1 MSEGDR
7 RLAAIMFTDMVGY
20 TALTQSSEER
30 AMEVLERHN
39 RLLRPIFPRFH
50 GKEVKTMGDAFLVE
64 FENALDA
71 VKCAVEIQ
79 SFLHDYNVSAEEEW
93 KIKLRIGIHLGD
105 VIRKGGDVFGDA
117 VNIASRIQPVASPEG
132 VSISRQVYDQV
143 HNKLD
148 LSLIPLGEIPL
159 KNVAEPVEVYAVQMP
174 WGDVG
179 PSGRDVREARR
190 VAILPFVNMS
200 PDPQDEFFA
209 DGLTEE
215 LIGRIS
221 QVKELEVIARTS
233 VMSYKKKDKKAR
245 EIGRELNVGSL
256 VEGSVRRS
264 GNKVRI
270 TAQLIDTNRESHV
283 WSSNYDRD
291 LQDIFE
297 VQSDI
302 SERVA
307 EVLRIQLLPAEKIA
321 IEKKPTSSKEAH
333 LLYLK
338 GRYHWNERTPKSA
351 ELAVQCF
358 EKAIMEDPSYAPA
371 YVGLSDA
378 LTILSDQGVMKPFET
393 GLRIKELAEKALQ
406 LDPTLAEAHAS
417 LGNILAYVFWD
428 WPRAGLEFKRCIDLN
443 PAYPTGRQWYGKY
456 LSFVGR
462 YAEAVEQ
469 HRRALHLDPYSLIIN
484 INYAEGL
491 AEAGRYPEAVEQ
503 AKKTVELD
511 PNFLIGH
518 FEFGIIYLG
527 GSEFEKAEA
536 EFKRSLEIVPDFA
549 AALGHLGYGYAIS
562 GRKEEAERVLSK
574 LRELESKSYVPPAT
588 IAIAEFGLGLT
599 DDAFRHLN
607 QAFEERSSWLLY
619 FKAFPAFR
627 ILISDVRYRRILSKM
642 GLADAPA

>member
-1 MSEGDR
+1 
-7 RLAAIMFTDMVGY
+7 MFTDIVGY
-20 TALTQSSEER
+20 TALTQSNEAQ
-30 AMEVLERHN
+30 AMDVLERHN
-39 RLLRPIFPRFH
+39 RFLRPFFPRFH
-50 GKEVKTMGDAFLVE
+50 GKEVKTIGDAFLVE

-79 SFLHDYNVSAEEEW
+79 SYLHDYNVSSKEEW

-105 VIRKGGDVFGDA
+105 VIRKEGDVLGDA
-117 VNIASRIQPVASPEG
+117 VNIASRIQPIASPEG
-132 VSISRQVYDQV
+132 VSFSRHVYDQI
-143 HNKLD
+143 HNKFD
-148 LSLIPLGEIPL
+148 LPLIPLGEKSL
-159 KNVAEPVEVYAVQMP
+159 KNVTEPLEVYSVQMP
-174 WGDVG
+174 WEQASR
-179 PSGRDVREARR
+179 SGRNTLEAKR

-221 QVKELEVIARTS
+221 QVKEFEVIARTS
-233 VMSYKKKDKKAR
+233 VMSYKKKDKKAG

-264 GNKVRI
+264 GSKVRV
-270 TAQLIDTNRESHV
+270 TAQLIDTNRESHI

-302 SERVA
+302 SEKVA
-307 EVLRIQLLPAEKIA
+307 EVLRIQLLPSERMA

-351 ELAVQCF
+351 ELAVQYF
-358 EKAIMEDPSYAPA
+358 EKAIKEDPSYALA
-371 YVGLSDA
+371 YVGFADS
-378 LTILSDQGVMKPFET
+378 LTILADQGVMKPFET
-393 GLRIKELAEKALQ
+393 GLRIKELAERALE

-417 LGNILAYVFWD
+417 LANVLAYVFWD
-428 WPRAGLEFKRCIDLN
+428 WSRAGLEFKRCIDLS
-443 PAYPTGRQWYGKY
+443 PTYPTGRQWYGKY

-462 YAEAVEQ
+462 YDEAVEQ
-469 HRRALHLDPYSLIIN
+469 HHRALQLDPYSLIIN

-491 AEAGRYPEAVEQ
+491 AEAGRYSEAVEQ
-503 AKKTVELD
+503 GKRTVELD

-536 EFKRSLEIVPDFA
+536 EFKKTLEIVPDFA
-549 AALGHLGYGYAIS
+549 ATLGHLSYGYGIS
-562 GRKEEAERVLSK
+562 GKKEEGERVLSK
-574 LRELESKSYVPPAT
+574 LRELASTSYVPPAT
-588 IAIAEFGLGLT
+588 IAIAEYGLGRT
-599 DDAFRHLN
+599 EEAFKHLD
-607 QAFEERSSWLLY
+607 QAFEERSPWLLY
-619 FKAFPAFR
+619 FKAFPAFQG
-627 ILISDVRYRRILSKM
+627 LNSDVRFKLILSKM
-642 GLADAPA
+642 GLVGAPT